1 MGVSKLWGLW
11 WYPFCKA
18 AALTKK
24 QAKTGPTHLAAGE
37 SFILMASFQSFGS
50 TILPRLSE
58 VFRDLHPPR
67 GLNFRPCLSRSGAS
81 FGRCCVLGESEVL
94 LGRKSLGS
102 GLETS
107 DGLCAATSTRRV
119 FVFFS
124 TFCRSCVCVC
134 ARVFGATLS
143 FGVLSK
149 WPPTF

>member
-1 MGVSKLWGLW
+1 MGPLVVSLLQGVGTDK
-11 WYPFCKA
+11 
-18 AALTKK
+18 
-24 QAKTGPTHLAAGE
+24 E
-37 SFILMASFQSFGS
+37 ASKNGSNAFGSQSFGS

-67 GLNFRPCLSRSGAS
+67 GLNFRPRLSRSGAS

-107 DGLCAATSTRRV
+107 GGLCAVTSTRRV
-119 FVFFS
+119 FPVFPF
-124 TFCRSCVCVC
+124 FAVVVVCVC
-134 ARVFGATLS
+134 ARVFGPTLS

-149 WPPTF
+149 RRPVF